1 MRVIIT
7 LAGHSRRFKS
17 AGYNLPKFLIK
28 IDGKPIVSHVVDLF
42 DYRDNFHF
50 VLNNKQVEDYPDLK
64 DFLES
69 LAKKVEVT
77 IIKEHELGPTFSAL
91 HVDNIKEKEE
101 VIISYCDFKI
111 HWNYQAFKREV
122 FGCEAAAPS
131 FKGFH
136 PASFGN
142 TLFAYMKV
150 NKKNEMLRLKEKES
164 FTKKRQEEYAN
175 VGIYYF
181 NSWSLFKKYA
191 NKLYEEE
198 DFSGLREGYT
208 SLLLNPMVKDGL
220 TVKVTDVDKFICLGT
235 PEDLDQYKFWSEFFT
250 EDSPKVPKALPK
262 QINLIPMAG
271 KGSRFRLSGY
281 QTSKPLVLVKEKPMI
296 IQACKSFPSASKWVF
311 LPRQEDL
318 DKYPIKD
325 SLKEIDDKASVIG
338 VKKETSGQLATCL
351 LAKDKIKSKDP
362 IFIASCDYVTHYSFD
377 DWKIITEDKSIDGA
391 IWTFKTKFIA
401 IKEPR
406 AFAYCQTIG
415 DTNLV
420 SEVVEKNT
428 ISANPGEDPVVV
440 GSFWFRKG
448 EDFLWCAENSIK
460 RDMRVKN
467 EYFIGNS
474 INLLLKEKK
483 RKFVTFP
490 ITKWISFGD
499 PFELK
504 IYEYWED
511 YYRKSREI
519 EFNL

>member
-50 VLNNKQVEDYPDLK
+50 VLNNKQVENFPDLK

-77 IIKEHELGPTFSAL
+77 VIKEHELWPTFSAL
-91 HVDNIKEKEE
+91 QVDNIQDEEE

-111 HWNYQAFKREV
+111 HWDYQAFKREV

-150 NKKNEMLRLKEKES
+150 NKKNEMLQLKEKES

-181 NSWSLFKKYA
+181 NSWSLFKKYD

-198 DFSGLREGYT
+198 DFSGVREGYT

-235 PEDLDQYKFWSEFFT
+235 PEDLDQYKLWSDFFT
-250 EDSPKVPKALPK
+250 EL
-262 QINLIPMAG
+262 
-271 KGSRFRLSGY
+271 
-281 QTSKPLVLVKEKPMI
+281 T
-296 IQACKSFPSASKWVF
+296 
-311 LPRQEDL
+311 
-318 DKYPIKD
+318 
-325 SLKEIDDKASVIG
+325 
-338 VKKETSGQLATCL
+338 
-351 LAKDKIKSKDP
+351 
-362 IFIASCDYVTHYSFD
+362 
-377 DWKIITEDKSIDGA
+377 
-391 IWTFKTKFIA
+391 
-401 IKEPR
+401 
-406 AFAYCQTIG
+406 
-415 DTNLV
+415 
-420 SEVVEKNT
+420 
-428 ISANPGEDPVVV
+428 
-440 GSFWFRKG
+440 
-448 EDFLWCAENSIK
+448 
-460 RDMRVKN
+460 
-467 EYFIGNS
+467 
-474 INLLLKEKK
+474 
-483 RKFVTFP
+483 
-490 ITKWISFGD
+490 
-499 PFELK
+499 
-504 IYEYWED
+504 
-511 YYRKSREI
+511 
-519 EFNL
+519 